1 MTAFILAL
9 GALPIIVTKVTDMI
23 RNAIDPVKTD
33 GTAPRFPKVTWNVVP
48 FVVGVGICVIWEFN
62 YAVLLPGLPPS
73 LMTVG
78 DFGGR
83 ILTGLGLGAV
93 AGGWHELFD
102 LASSKAKAARAAAA
116 GMNIR

>member
-1 MTAFILAL
+1 MTEFILAL

-23 RNAIDPVKTD
+23 RNVFDPM
-33 GTAPRFPKVTWNVVP
+33 GTKLPKATWNIVP
-48 FVVGVGICVIWEFN
+48 FAVGVLICVVWEFN
-62 YAVLLPGLPPS
+62 YAALLPGLPPA

-78 DFGGR
+78 DVGGR

-102 LASSKAKAARAAAA
+102 VLSSKAKAARAVA
-116 GMNIR
+116 GSTTNIS

>member
-23 RNAIDPVKTD
+23 RNAIDPA
-33 GTAPRFPKVTWNVVP
+33 GTRMPKVTWNVVP
-48 FVVGVGICVIWEFN
+48 FAVGVGICIIWEFN
-62 YAVLLPGLPPS
+62 YASLLPGLPPS

-78 DFGGR
+78 DVGGR

-102 LASSKAKAARAAAA
+102 LFSSTAKRANPRPVA
-116 GMNIR
+116 

>member
-1 MTAFILAL
+1 MTEFILAL

-23 RNAIDPVKTD
+23 RNAFDPPKTD
-33 GTAPRFPKVTWNVVP
+33 GTAQRFPKVTWNIVP
-48 FVVGVGICVIWEFN
+48 FAVGVAACLIWEFN
-62 YAVLLPGLPPS
+62 YASLLPGLPPA

-78 DFGGR
+78 DVGGR

-93 AGGWHELFD
+93 AGGWHEVFD
-102 LASSKAKAARAAAA
+102 LLSSKAKAARAAAT